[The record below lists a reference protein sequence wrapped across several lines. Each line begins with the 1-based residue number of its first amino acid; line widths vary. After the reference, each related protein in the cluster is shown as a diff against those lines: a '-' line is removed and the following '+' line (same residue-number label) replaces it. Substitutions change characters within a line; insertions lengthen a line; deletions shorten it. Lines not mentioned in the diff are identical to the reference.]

1 MTDESKKPPGILRHK
16 YKENPFVESGVFRV
30 PTKTRSEML
39 ETAGPL
45 AIMSQD
51 GETLQVAEIRRRKVV
66 DNDRFVKLFVAHLDA
81 FFDLKPGTMKLMSA
95 LLDELSK
102 TRYINGDTIYLN
114 YAKVVEYFERR
125 GVKPP
130 AKGTFFNSM
139 AEMCEKGFVAPS
151 VDTNLWFINPAIF
164 FNGDRVRFVTELKRK
179 RVSQADQ
186 LEAKG
191 QQRLLLDEPDS
202 DDSSN

>member
-1 MTDESKKPPGILRHK
+1 MRHK

-30 PTKTRSEML
+30 PTKMRSEIM

-45 AIMSQD
+45 AVVSQD
-51 GETLQVAEIRRRKVV
+51 GELLHAAEIRRRKVV

-81 FFDLKPGTMKLMSA
+81 FFDLKPGTMKLMTA

-102 TRYINGDTIYLN
+102 SRYINGDTIYLN
-114 YAKVVEYFERR
+114 YSKVVEYFDRR

-151 VDTNLWFINPAIF
+151 VDTNLWFINPAVF
-164 FNGDRVRFVTELKRK
+164 FNGDRVRFVTELQRKKRD
-179 RVSQADQ
+179 SQVDE

-191 QQRLLLDEPDS
+191 QQRLMLDEPEGD
-202 DDSSN
+202 

>member
-1 MTDESKKPPGILRHK
+1 MLTEESKKSTGILRHK

-39 ETAGPL
+39 ETVGPL
-45 AIMSQD
+45 AVVSQD
-51 GETLQVAEIRRRKVV
+51 GEMIQAAEIRRRKVV

-81 FFDLKPGTMKLMSA
+81 FFDLKPGTMKLMTA
-95 LLDELSK
+95 LLDELSN

-114 YAKVVEYFERR
+114 YAKVVEYFTRR
-125 GVKPP
+125 GFKPP
-130 AKGTFFNSM
+130 AKGTFFNAM

-164 FNGDRVRFVTELKRK
+164 FNGDRVRFVTELQRK
-179 RVSQADQ
+179 RLSHTDK

-191 QQRLLLDEPDS
+191 QQRLQLDEPDLS
-202 DDSSN
+202 D

>member
-1 MTDESKKPPGILRHK
+1 MTEEPKKQTGILHQK
-16 YKENPFVESGVFRV
+16 YKENPFVQKGVFRV
-30 PTKTRSEML
+30 PTKTRTDML

-45 AIMSQD
+45 AIVSQD
-51 GETLQVAEIRRRKVV
+51 GEMMQAAEIRRRRVV
-66 DNDRFVKLFVAHLDA
+66 DSDRFVKLFVAHLDG

-95 LLDELSK
+95 LLDELSQA
-102 TRYINGDTIYLN
+102 RYANGDTIYLN
-114 YAKVVEYFERR
+114 YGKVVEYFERK
-125 GVKPP
+125 GVKAP

-164 FNGDRVRFVTELKRK
+164 FNGDRVRFVTELERK
-179 RVSQADQ
+179 RTSHAEL

-191 QQRLLLDEPDS
+191 QQRLQLDDKDEG
-202 DDSSN
+202 

>member
-1 MTDESKKPPGILRHK
+1 MTDESKKQTGILRHK
-16 YKENPFVESGVFRV
+16 YKENPFIESGVFRV

-191 QQRLLLDEPDS
+191 QKRLLLDEPDG
-202 DDSSN
+202 DDSSS

>member
-1 MTDESKKPPGILRHK
+1 MTDESKKSSGILRHK
-16 YKENPFVESGVFRV
+16 FKENPFVEGGVFRV

-45 AIMSQD
+45 ALMSQD

-191 QQRLLLDEPDS
+191 QQRLLLEESDS
-202 DDSSN
+202 DVSSD

>member
-1 MTDESKKPPGILRHK
+1 MTEESKKQTGILRHK
-16 YKENPFVESGVFRV
+16 YKENPFIESGVFRV

-191 QQRLLLDEPDS
+191 QQRLLLDEPDG
-202 DDSSN
+202 DDSSS

>member
-1 MTDESKKPPGILRHK
+1 MLTDTSKKSTGILRHK

-30 PTKTRSEML
+30 PTRMKSEML

-45 AIMSQD
+45 AVVSPD
-51 GETLQVAEIRRRKVV
+51 GETMHAAEIRRRKVV

-81 FFDLKPGTMKLMSA
+81 FFDLKPGTMKLMTA

-102 TRYINGDTIYLN
+102 TRYVNGDTIYLN
-114 YAKVVEYFERR
+114 YSKVVEYFDRR

-164 FNGDRVRFVTELKRK
+164 FNGDRVRFVTELQRK
-179 RVSQADQ
+179 RLSKAEM
-186 LEAKG
+186 LEDRG
-191 QQRLLLDEPDS
+191 QQRLMLDGPSLSGEE
-202 DDSSN
+202 

>member
-1 MTDESKKPPGILRHK
+1 MTDDSKKSTGILRHK

-30 PTKTRSEML
+30 PTKTRTEML
-39 ETAGPL
+39 ETVGPL
-45 AIMSQD
+45 AVVSQD
-51 GETLQVAEIRRRKVV
+51 GEMLQAAEIRRRRVV

-81 FFDLKPGTMKLMSA
+81 FFDLKPGTMKLMTA

-114 YAKVVEYFERR
+114 YGKVVEYFERR

-130 AKGTFFNSM
+130 AKGTFFNAM

-164 FNGDRVRFVTELKRK
+164 FNGDRVRFVTEIQRK
-179 RVSQADQ
+179 RMTKAEQ
-186 LEAKG
+186 LEDRG
-191 QQRLLLDEPDS
+191 QQRLMLNEPEIS
-202 DDSSN
+202 E

>member
-1 MTDESKKPPGILRHK
+1 MTDDSKKSTGILRHK

-30 PTKTRSEML
+30 PTKTRTEML
-39 ETAGPL
+39 ETVGPL
-45 AIMSQD
+45 AVVSQD
-51 GETLQVAEIRRRKVV
+51 GEMLQAAEIRRRKVV

-81 FFDLKPGTMKLMSA
+81 FFDLKPGTMKLMTA

-114 YAKVVEYFERR
+114 YGKVVEYFERR

-130 AKGTFFNSM
+130 AKGTFFNAM

-164 FNGDRVRFVTELKRK
+164 FNGDRVRFVTEIQRK
-179 RVSQADQ
+179 RMTKAEQ
-186 LEAKG
+186 LEDRG
-191 QQRLLLDEPDS
+191 QQRLMLNEPEIS
-202 DDSSN
+202 E

>member
-1 MTDESKKPPGILRHK
+1 LLTDDSKKSTGILRHK

-30 PTKTRSEML
+30 PTKTRTEML
-39 ETAGPL
+39 ETVGPL
-45 AIMSQD
+45 AVVSQD
-51 GETLQVAEIRRRKVV
+51 GEMLQAAEIRRRKVV

-81 FFDLKPGTMKLMSA
+81 FFDLKPGTMKLMTA

-114 YAKVVEYFERR
+114 YGKVVEYFERR

-130 AKGTFFNSM
+130 AKGTFFNAM

-164 FNGDRVRFVTELKRK
+164 FNGDRVRFVTEIQRK
-179 RVSQADQ
+179 RMTKAEQ
-186 LEAKG
+186 LEDRG
-191 QQRLLLDEPDS
+191 QQRLMLNEPEIS
-202 DDSSN
+202 E